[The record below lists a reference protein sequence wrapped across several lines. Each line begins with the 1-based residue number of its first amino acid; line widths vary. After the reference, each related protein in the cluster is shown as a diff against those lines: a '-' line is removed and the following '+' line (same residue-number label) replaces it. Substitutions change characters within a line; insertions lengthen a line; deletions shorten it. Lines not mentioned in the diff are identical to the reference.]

1 MSSSYE
7 ATYYK
12 IAALDELKI
21 GQPRVY
27 RAAGADIVLYRNPEG
42 VTAIDDDTRAA
53 LPVRIENG
61 VVWVSLNA
69 WGHRS

>member
-12 IAALDELKI
+12 VAALDELKI

-27 RAAGADIVLYRNPEG
+27 RAAGADIILYRNPEG
-42 VTAIDDDTRAA
+42 VTAIDDDSRVA

-61 VVWVSLNA
+61 VIWVCLDA
-69 WGHRS
+69 CRQ

>member
-7 ATYYK
+7 STYYR

-27 RAAGADIVLYRNPEG
+27 RAAGSDIVLYRNPEG
-42 VTAIDDDTRAA
+42 VTAIDDDSRTA

-61 VVWVSLNA
+61 VVWVCLDSC
-69 WGHRS
+69 RQ

>member
-12 IAALDELKI
+12 VAALDELKV

-27 RAAGADIVLYRNPEG
+27 RAAGADIILYRNPEG
-42 VTAIDDDTRAA
+42 VTAIDDDSRVA

-61 VVWVSLNA
+61 VVWVCLDA
-69 WGHRS
+69 CRQ

>member
-27 RAAGADIVLYRNPEG
+27 RAAGADIILSRNPEG
-42 VTAIDDDTRAA
+42 VTAIDDDSRIA

-61 VVWVSLNA
+61 VIWVCLDA
-69 WGHRS
+69 CRQ

>member
-27 RAAGADIVLYRNPEG
+27 RAAGADIILYRNPEG
-42 VTAIDDDTRAA
+42 VTAIDDDSRAV

-61 VVWVSLNA
+61 VIWVCLDA
-69 WGHRS
+69 CRQ

>member
-7 ATYYK
+7 STYYK
-12 IAALDELKI
+12 IAALEELTI

-42 VTAIDDDTRAA
+42 VTAIDDDSRIA

-61 VVWVSLNA
+61 VIWVCLDA
-69 WGHRS
+69 CRQ

>member
-7 ATYYK
+7 STYYK
-12 IAALDELKI
+12 IAALEELKI

-42 VTAIDDDTRAA
+42 VTAIDDDSRIA

-61 VVWVSLNA
+61 VIWVCLDA
-69 WGHRS
+69 CRQ

>member
-1 MSSSYE
+1 MSTSYE

-42 VTAIDDDTRAA
+42 VTAIDDDTRTA

-61 VVWVSLNA
+61 VVWVSINA
-69 WGHRS
+69 FRH

>member
-27 RAAGADIVLYRNPEG
+27 RAAGADIILYRNPEG
-42 VTAIDDDTRAA
+42 VTAIDDDSRVA

-61 VVWVSLNA
+61 VIWVCLDA
-69 WGHRS
+69 CRQ

>member
-7 ATYYK
+7 STYYR
-12 IAALDELKI
+12 IAAIDELKI

-27 RAAGADIVLYRNPEG
+27 RAAGADVVLYRNPEG
-42 VTAIDDDTRAA
+42 VTAIDDDSRTA

-61 VVWVSLNA
+61 VVWVCLDA
-69 WGHRS
+69 CRP